1 LNDTERG
8 RLLGEF
14 DTGDNIL
21 LLFKDGTYEVCDV
34 DLSKHFVMNDI
45 LYLGKL
51 ASSTVITAVHF
62 DGNKEW
68 TMVKRFKVETNKLN
82 ERFSYL
88 TDHKK
93 SQMLFVSVKPN
104 PRISYAIKVGSKKM
118 DGGEINLAE
127 FIDVKGW
134 KALGNKL
141 SDQKL
146 LDVKE
151 VIVEEV
157 EQKRVEEPQI
167 EITIEKEEQ
176 SSNNGKLQIGD
187 SLELF

>member
-1 LNDTERG
+1 
-8 RLLGEF
+8 
-14 DTGDNIL
+14 
-21 LLFKDGTYEVCDV
+21 
-34 DLSKHFVMNDI
+34 
-45 LYLGKL
+45 
-51 ASSTVITAVHF
+51 
-62 DGNKEW
+62 
-68 TMVKRFKVETNKLN
+68 MVKRFKVETNKLG

-93 SQMLFVSVKPN
+93 SAMLFVSVKPN
-104 PRISYAIKVGSKKM
+104 PRISYSIKVGSKKM

-141 SDQKL
+141 NDQKI

-151 VIVEEV
+151 IIVNEDSKNDEVPHIETPTEE
-157 EQKRVEEPQI
+157 EKP
-167 EITIEKEEQ
+167 EKE
-176 SSNNGKLQIGD
+176 GKYQVGD